1 MDDVT
6 KKTIEELVL
15 NFISEMNEWEK
26 ILQQLKKR
34 KITQLSWNEKQDMMK
49 QKVASIFIK
58 YCTNKERKMSRPNAL
73 SWGSEGSYI
82 YDSKEEKIVDIT
94 RK

>member
-26 ILQQLKKR
+26 FCNNLKKEN
-34 KITQLSWNEKQDMMK
+34 TQLSWNEKGYDETK
-49 QKVASIFIK
+49 
-58 YCTNKERKMSRPNAL
+58 
-73 SWGSEGSYI
+73 GSFYI
-82 YDSKEEKIVDIT
+82 HQILYK
-94 RK
+94 

>member
-26 ILQQLKKR
+26 FCNNLKKEN
-34 KITQLSWNEKQDMMK
+34 TQLSWNEKQDFSLSEI
-49 QKVASIFIK
+49 AFFNIFK
-58 YCTNKERKMSRPNAL
+58 GNAL
-73 SWGSEGSYI
+73 
-82 YDSKEEKIVDIT
+82 KIP
-94 RK
+94 